1 MKFNLGKKMA
11 AGFASILV
19 LMVVSAILVYSKSAQ
34 IRELEDHSLSITTP
48 SYQLTT
54 ALQRDLN
61 QTQSKGRETILA
73 GSNTERSQAG
83 WNRFNDAWKALDEDI
98 AKLEELSKVWLVVEN
113 RDRFASVKAVLPK
126 LRQNQETFM
135 KLAASPAKDAVERA
149 GDQFADVC
157 TKHKEEIKVSLN
169 AMASSQN
176 QLNQDTKTKLSSLQ
190 ESLLLTQIVAT
201 LLAIVA
207 GCGVAFLVSRAITS
221 GTALV
226 LERAAAISKGDLS
239 GAPIIV
245 STNDE
250 LGELAGAINT
260 MQQSLRETISSVSA
274 SAERIATASEE
285 FSATAAE
292 QAQGAETQKDQT
304 HQVATAMQEMSSTV
318 QQVSDNSNKAAEAS
332 RNAADTARRGG
343 TIVEDTLTKMR
354 AIADSVGQTAK
365 KVQELGKS
373 SNQIGEIIGVIDD
386 IADQTNLLALNAAIE
401 AARAGEQGR
410 GFAVVADEVRKLAE
424 RTSKA
429 TKEITQ
435 MIENIQ
441 TETKSAVEAMQS
453 GTKQVELGVESTTKA
468 GSSLQ
473 EIISTSE
480 HVGEMVMLIATAATE
495 QASAS
500 EEINLNIDQIAKITQ
515 ETATGA
521 NESAKAVHE
530 LSNLATELHAIV
542 SKFKI
547 GSDKSGARRSVRQA
561 LRARPLVARQ
571 EESDYETVEA

>member
-1 MKFNLGKKMA
+1 MSWFLDKRIGTKLIL
-11 AGFASILV
+11 GFATVLALTAVLGVVAIAKLAAVRATTVDMAENWMVSINALNNMRFAMATARRMELRMIIAKTAEEDEELGRSV
-19 LMVVSAILVYSKSAQ
+19 DTAMADFKKNQAIYVPTITGPEERKFYDDIAATSDEFARGLARVNELQAHGKAAEADQLSMGAQKESFDKAAAAIQKDIDFNSQGASAAEALSAQ
-34 IRELEDHSLSITTP
+34 IYSSARWWVMGLLVGCVTLGFVLATWIARMIARPVQEVAEVAKRIAAGDLTGSDLLIHSRDEIGELSESINAMQHSL
-48 SYQLTT
+48 
-54 ALQRDLN
+54 RD
-61 QTQSKGRETILA
+61 
-73 GSNTERSQAG
+73 
-83 WNRFNDAWKALDEDI
+83 
-98 AKLEELSKVWLVVEN
+98 
-113 RDRFASVKAVLPK
+113 
-126 LRQNQETFM
+126 
-135 KLAASPAKDAVERA
+135 
-149 GDQFADVC
+149 
-157 TKHKEEIKVSLN
+157 
-169 AMASSQN
+169 
-176 QLNQDTKTKLSSLQ
+176 
-190 ESLLLTQIVAT
+190 
-201 LLAIVA
+201 
-207 GCGVAFLVSRAITS
+207 
-221 GTALV
+221 
-226 LERAAAISKGDLS
+226 
-239 GAPIIV
+239 
-245 STNDE
+245 
-250 LGELAGAINT
+250 
-260 MQQSLRETISSVSA
+260 TISSVSA

-292 QAQGAETQKDQT
+292 QAAGAETQKDQT

-332 RNAADTARRGG
+332 RNAADTARKGG
-343 TIVEDTLTKMR
+343 SIVDDTLSKMR

-435 MIENIQ
+435 MIQNIQ

-473 EIISTSE
+473 EIITTSE
-480 HVGEMVMLIATAATE
+480 QVGNMVMLIATAATE
-495 QASAS
+495 QASATD
-500 EEINLNIDQIAKITQ
+500 EINSNIEQIAKITQ

-530 LSNLATELHAIV
+530 LSSLATELHSIV

-547 GSDKSGARRSVRQA
+547 GGGRSGGRRAVPQAR
-561 LRARPLVARQ
+561 RARPEIVR
-571 EESDYETVEA
+571 EEEREYESMEA

>member
-1 MKFNLGKKMA
+1 MSWFLDKRIGTKLIL
-11 AGFASILV
+11 GFATVLALTAVLGVVAVAKLAAVRATTVDMAENWMVSINALNNMRFAMATARRMELRMIIAKTAEEDEELGRSV
-19 LMVVSAILVYSKSAQ
+19 DTAMADFKKNQAIYVPTITGPEERKFYDDIAATSDEFARGLARVNELQAHGKAAEADQLSMGAQKESFDKAAAAIQKDIDFNSQGATAAEALSAQ
-34 IRELEDHSLSITTP
+34 IYSSARWWVMGLLVGCVTLGFVLATWIARMIARPVQEVAEVAKRIAAGDLTGSDLLIHSRDEIGELSESINAMQHSL
-48 SYQLTT
+48 
-54 ALQRDLN
+54 RD
-61 QTQSKGRETILA
+61 
-73 GSNTERSQAG
+73 
-83 WNRFNDAWKALDEDI
+83 
-98 AKLEELSKVWLVVEN
+98 
-113 RDRFASVKAVLPK
+113 
-126 LRQNQETFM
+126 
-135 KLAASPAKDAVERA
+135 
-149 GDQFADVC
+149 
-157 TKHKEEIKVSLN
+157 
-169 AMASSQN
+169 
-176 QLNQDTKTKLSSLQ
+176 
-190 ESLLLTQIVAT
+190 
-201 LLAIVA
+201 
-207 GCGVAFLVSRAITS
+207 
-221 GTALV
+221 
-226 LERAAAISKGDLS
+226 
-239 GAPIIV
+239 
-245 STNDE
+245 
-250 LGELAGAINT
+250 
-260 MQQSLRETISSVSA
+260 TISSVSA

-292 QAQGAETQKDQT
+292 QAAGAETQKDQT

-332 RNAADTARRGG
+332 RNAADTARKGG
-343 TIVEDTLTKMR
+343 SIVDDTLSKMR

-435 MIENIQ
+435 MIQNIQ

-473 EIISTSE
+473 EIITTSE
-480 HVGEMVMLIATAATE
+480 QVGNMVMLIATAATE
-495 QASAS
+495 QASATD
-500 EEINLNIDQIAKITQ
+500 EINSNIEQIAKITQ

-530 LSNLATELHAIV
+530 LSSLATELHSIV

-547 GSDKSGARRSVRQA
+547 GGGRSGGRRAAPQAR
-561 LRARPLVARQ
+561 RARPEIVR
-571 EESDYETVEA
+571 EEEREYESMEA

>member
-1 MKFNLGKKMA
+1 MSWFSDRKIGTKLILS
-11 AGFASILV
+11 FAVV
-19 LMVVSAILVYSKSAQ
+19 LMLTAALG
-34 IRELEDHSLSITTP
+34 LFSL
-48 SYQLTT
+48 
-54 ALQRDLN
+54 
-61 QTQSKGRETILA
+61 
-73 GSNTERSQAG
+73 
-83 WNRFNDAWKALDEDI
+83 
-98 AKLEELSKVWLVVEN
+98 
-113 RDRFASVKAVLPK
+113 
-126 LRQNQETFM
+126 M
-135 KLAASPAKDAVERA
+135 KLAAVRATTVDMAENWLISIRTLQDMRFELSSARRYQLRAALSKSIDDRDTQIQASESQFEEFKKSLAVYEPTISGPEEQKLSQDAVADFEEYVKRSDEA
-149 GDQFADVC
+149 KQLARQGKNAEADQLIMGPE
-157 TKHKEEIKVSLN
+157 KEIFE
-169 AMASSQN
+169 
-176 QLNQDTKTKLSSLQ
+176 KT
-190 ESLLLTQIVAT
+190 
-201 LLAIVA
+201 
-207 GCGVAFLVSRAITS
+207 
-221 GTALV
+221 
-226 LERAAAISKGDLS
+226 AAAIEKDVEFDVNGAAAADKLSTEIYTSARWWVIGLLIACVAIGMVLATWIARLIANPVQEVADVAKRIAAGDLTGREIDVRS
-239 GAPIIV
+239 R
-245 STNDE
+245 DE
-250 LGELAGAINT
+250 VGELSESINA
-260 MQQSLRETISSVSA
+260 MQRSLRDTIASVSA

-292 QAQGAETQKDQT
+292 QAAGAETQKDQT

-318 QQVSDNSNKAAEAS
+318 QQVSENSNKAAEAS
-332 RNAADTARRGG
+332 RDAADTARKGG
-343 TIVEDTLTKMR
+343 SIVDDTLMKMR

-435 MIENIQ
+435 MIQNIQ

-473 EIISTSE
+473 EIITTSE
-480 HVGEMVMLIATAATE
+480 QVGNMVMLIATAATE
-495 QASAS
+495 QASATD
-500 EEINLNIDQIAKITQ
+500 EINSNIEQIAKITQ

-530 LSNLATELHAIV
+530 LSSLATELHSIV

-547 GSDKSGARRSVRQA
+547 GSARDNPR
-561 LRARPLVARQ
+561 RAGTQFRKPRTATMRE
-571 EESDYETVEA
+571 EESDRELVEV

>member
-157 TKHKEEIKVSLN
+157 TKHTEEIKVSLN

>member
-1 MKFNLGKKMA
+1 MSWFLDKRIGTKLIL
-11 AGFASILV
+11 GFATVLALTAVLGVVAIAKLAAVRATTVDMAENWMVSINALNNMRFAMATARRMELRMIIAKTAEEDEELGRSV
-19 LMVVSAILVYSKSAQ
+19 DTAMADFKKNQAIYVPTITGPEERKFYDDIAATSDEFARGLARVNELQAHGKAAEADQLSMGAQKESFDKAAAAIQKDIDFNSQGASAAEALSAQ
-34 IRELEDHSLSITTP
+34 IYSSARWWVMGLLVGCVTLGFVLATWIARMIARPVQEVAEVAKRIAAGDLTGSDLLIHSRDEIGELSESINAMQHSL
-48 SYQLTT
+48 
-54 ALQRDLN
+54 RD
-61 QTQSKGRETILA
+61 
-73 GSNTERSQAG
+73 
-83 WNRFNDAWKALDEDI
+83 
-98 AKLEELSKVWLVVEN
+98 
-113 RDRFASVKAVLPK
+113 
-126 LRQNQETFM
+126 
-135 KLAASPAKDAVERA
+135 
-149 GDQFADVC
+149 
-157 TKHKEEIKVSLN
+157 
-169 AMASSQN
+169 
-176 QLNQDTKTKLSSLQ
+176 
-190 ESLLLTQIVAT
+190 
-201 LLAIVA
+201 
-207 GCGVAFLVSRAITS
+207 
-221 GTALV
+221 
-226 LERAAAISKGDLS
+226 
-239 GAPIIV
+239 
-245 STNDE
+245 
-250 LGELAGAINT
+250 
-260 MQQSLRETISSVSA
+260 TISSVSA

-292 QAQGAETQKDQT
+292 QAAGAETQKDQT

-332 RNAADTARRGG
+332 RNAADTARKGG
-343 TIVEDTLTKMR
+343 SIVDDTLSKMR

-435 MIENIQ
+435 MIQNIQ

-473 EIISTSE
+473 EIITTSE
-480 HVGEMVMLIATAATE
+480 QVGNMVMLIATAATE
-495 QASAS
+495 QASATD
-500 EEINLNIDQIAKITQ
+500 EINSNIEQIAKITQ

-530 LSNLATELHAIV
+530 LSSLATELHSIV

-547 GSDKSGARRSVRQA
+547 GGGRSGGRRAAPQAR
-561 LRARPLVARQ
+561 RARPEIVR
-571 EESDYETVEA
+571 EEEREYESMEA